1 MYRNILI
8 NGMFGGPPMVN
19 KPISQLKSIAS
30 SFDQTKGMVPKIT
43 QLRESLGY
51 KPKDEQWL
59 TLNTMSND
67 LQMVDEI
74 TRKPLQ
80 RPLLSIAKDRV
91 SSTMTFAK
99 LVAEC

>member
-1 MYRNILI
+1 MTSMTQ
-8 NGMFGGPPMVN
+8 GMIP
-19 KPISQLKSIAS
+19 Q
-30 SFDQTKGMVPKIT
+30 IT
-43 QLRESLGY
+43 QLRKSLGY

-80 RPLLSIAKDRV
+80 RPLLRIAEERV
-91 SSTMTFAK
+91 LSTMTFAK